1 MEAAP
6 HDPQPVLV
14 STRDA
19 GVLTLTLNRPDQRN
33 ALDHVLARRLLDALS
48 GAAADPTLRV
58 LVLTGSGNAFCAGDD
73 LAATARW
80 RAGEY
85 ADTPAD
91 PRTHEHLYLAVCRN
105 LLTLPVP
112 VVIAAN
118 GPAIGAGLSLL
129 CAADHRIAVRDA
141 VFGTPAL
148 RHGHLGDAT
157 LLTRTVG
164 PAQATRL
171 YLTGATLE
179 AEEAAR
185 IGLVDRV
192 VAAEELPTAVAT
204 TAADLA
210 ALPPGA
216 FALFKRLRE
225 QVLHAPTDVAL
236 LLQDRGHHESH
247 RLNGGR
253 T

>member
-1 MEAAP
+1 METTP
-6 HDPQPVLV
+6 HDPPPVLL
-14 STRDA
+14 SACDA
-19 GVLTLTLNRPDQRN
+19 GVLTLTLNRPDHRN
-33 ALDHVLARRLLDALS
+33 ALDHVLARRLLDALAE
-48 GAAADPTLRV
+48 AAADPTLKV
-58 LVLTGSGNAFCAGDD
+58 LVLTGAGTAFCAGDD

-91 PRTHEHLYLAVCRN
+91 PRTHEHLYLSVCRS

-129 CAADHRIAVRDA
+129 CAADHRIASRAA

-148 RHGHLGDAT
+148 RHGHLGDAA
-157 LLTRTVG
+157 LLTRAVG
-164 PAQATRL
+164 PTHATRL
-171 YLTGATLE
+171 HLTGATLD
-179 AEEAAR
+179 AEEATR

-192 VAAEELPTAVAT
+192 VAPDELPAAAAAT
-204 TAADLA
+204 GAELA

-247 RLNGGR
+247 RLHGGR
-253 T
+253 P